1 MRLFHIRHDAES
13 LCQPSLLA
21 LTLATVLVLSCSSC
35 APIIETSLI
44 EEGEAIEVP
53 SIYGTWKSTQQ
64 NELNHEIQHEIIWTF
79 TKTTSGQ
86 TAVHAV
92 CIPSDSSSKNILSVT
107 AEFTRLK
114 DGILYA
120 EYDGNLVLMKE
131 DGIVEGTIPVRS
143 IARISVTK
151 AGIEITPLTLAW
163 NQMKTLLIQEKV
175 SFSEKSG
182 RIHINSSREVLR
194 EFVTKHSQLLFGNN
208 ESTHNRL
215 RKLKTEAEAF

>member
-86 TAVHAV
+86 YMLFAF
-92 CIPSDSSSKNILSVT
+92 L
-107 AEFTRLK
+107 L
-114 DGILYA
+114 
-120 EYDGNLVLMKE
+120 
-131 DGIVEGTIPVRS
+131 IPV
-143 IARISVTK
+143 
-151 AGIEITPLTLAW
+151 
-163 NQMKTLLIQEKV
+163 QKTFSLSPQNLLD
-175 SFSEKSG
+175 
-182 RIHINSSREVLR
+182 
-194 EFVTKHSQLLFGNN
+194 
-208 ESTHNRL
+208 
-215 RKLKTEAEAF
+215 